1 MTEEEAKELEMSIK
15 DAAKLHGH
23 LGPFLV
29 IGVRMGKVANKIF
42 EPKNEECVELRAF
55 VKVPF
60 LPPFSCILDGIQSA
74 THCTIGNQR
83 LKVEKSR
90 QKITAQFETTDSNK
104 IVLISLNPKMVEELK
119 DKMSKGTPSE
129 RLVEAITSA
138 PERQLFKFNVTTKR
152 RQNKT

>member
-1 MTEEEAKELEMSIK
+1 MTEEDTKELQASIK
-15 DAAKLHGH
+15 DAAELHGH

-29 IGVRMGKVANKIF
+29 IGVRMGKVANQVF
-42 EPKNEECVELRAF
+42 EPKNKESRELRAF

-104 IVLISLNPKMVEELK
+104 TLLISLNPKMVKELK

-129 RLVEAITSA
+129 QLAETIAST
-138 PERQLFKFNVTTKR
+138 PEHQLFKFNVTTKHP
-152 RQNKT
+152 